1 MGTALLFNRSHVDE
15 VEDWSA
21 QVRNLGR
28 RSILWIDIDRLDP
41 EEIREVVENL
51 SLSRESAG
59 QFTQVGGSPYFGD
72 FETYLHVT
80 AFVPA
85 RRDGRIE
92 TVKVHCLVAER
103 WVVTLHEMPVEAF
116 DEFRE
121 RACGSGETGRLDGP
135 EFLADLLEWALE
147 AYLAAFETIELALEE
162 FDTRAM
168 SETPIDAD
176 EQLRELVLHRQDIG
190 LLRRALVAHRPM
202 FFALTRPELDA
213 ITSSAHAERFREL
226 RRQLEMAVA
235 AARDTRES
243 VVGSFDV
250 MLARVGERTNEI
262 VKVLTLGSMLL
273 LPGALIAGVLGMNFR
288 VGFFE
293 DPAYFWVVVA
303 FIVALAAATLAAARA
318 RRWI

>member
-1 MGTALLFNRSHVDE
+1 MRSESSSRVSISAPTAKRGS
-15 VEDWSA
+15 
-21 QVRNLGR
+21 R
-28 RSILWIDIDRLDP
+28 RPTAD
-41 EEIREVVENL
+41 
-51 SLSRESAG
+51 
-59 QFTQVGGSPYFGD
+59 PYFGD
-72 FETYLHVT
+72 FDDYLHVT

-85 RRDGRIE
+85 RKDGRVE
-92 TVKVHCLVAER
+92 TVRVQCLVSEH
-103 WVVTLHEMPVEAF
+103 WVATLHDLPVTVFE
-116 DEFRE
+116 EFRE

-135 EFLADLLEWALE
+135 EFLADLLEWVLE
-147 AYLAAFETIELALEE
+147 AYLAAFERVELALEE

-168 SETPIDAD
+168 GETPIDTD
-176 EQLRELVLHRQDIG
+176 DQLRELVEHRQEIG
-190 LLRRALVAHRPM
+190 RLRRALVAHRPM

-213 ITSSAHAERFREL
+213 ITSSQHAERFREL

-250 MLARVGERTNEI
+250 MLARVGQRTNEI

-273 LPGALIAGVLGMNFR
+273 LPGALIAGILGMNFR

-293 DPAYFWVVVA
+293 EAAYFWVVVV
-303 FIVALAAATLAAARA
+303 FIVVLAAVTVVAARA